1 MESVAIIGTG
11 IAGMACGHLLHR
23 RCALTF
29 YEKNDYV
36 GGHTNTVTVNEN
48 GNEIPID
55 TGFMVYNEVTYP
67 HLTKLFYEL
76 DVPVKD
82 TSMSF
87 SVQHL
92 PSGLEFSGSG
102 LNGLFAQRKN
112 LFRPSFHSMLRQI
125 HRFNSE
131 CLEVLEQG
139 KYREYTLLQY
149 VGEKGYGDDFL
160 LRYLVPM
167 SSAVWSTPP
176 GAMLQFPAFTLV
188 KFFHNHGF
196 LGLGTQH
203 QWKTVVGGS
212 RNYRDRLIAPF
223 RERVHVRR
231 AAVRVGHG
239 DGGIVVTDS
248 NGHRVLYDRV
258 ILACHAD
265 EALALLE
272 HPTSRQRELL
282 SPFRYQKNRATL
294 HTDAS
299 IMPRTRHAWS
309 SWNYRIGNHPVH
321 GAPAASVIYWM
332 NSLQQVSKTRE
343 YFVSIDDPGW
353 IRPET
358 VLQTI
363 DYEHPLFSLEAMRA
377 QQSLPELNRTGP
389 IYFCG
394 SYFRYGFHEDALQ
407 SAIELCRGLSV
418 RGMAA

>member
-23 RCALTF
+23 RFALTI

-36 GGHTNTVTVNEN
+36 GGHTNTVTVNED
-48 GNEIPID
+48 GHEIPID
-55 TGFMVYNEVTYP
+55 TGFMVYNEATYP
-67 HLTKLFYEL
+67 HLTKLFGEL
-76 DVPVKD
+76 GVPVKN

-92 PSGLEFSGSG
+92 LSGLEFSGSG
-102 LNGLFAQRKN
+102 LNGLFAQRRN
-112 LFRPSFHSMLRQI
+112 LFNPSFHSMLLQI
-125 HRFNSE
+125 YRFNNE
-131 CLEVLEQG
+131 CLEVLEQE
-139 KYREYTLLQY
+139 KYRESTLLEY
-149 VGEKGYGDDFL
+149 VREKGYGNDFL
-160 LRYLVPM
+160 MRYLVPM

-176 GAMLQFPAFTLV
+176 DAMLQFPAFTLV

-196 LGLGTQH
+196 LGLSTQH

-212 RNYRDRLIAPF
+212 RSYRDRLIAPF

-239 DGGIVVTDS
+239 NGGIVVTDS
-248 NGHRVLYDRV
+248 NGRRVLYDRV

-272 HPTSRQRELL
+272 SPSARERELL
-282 SPFRYQKNRATL
+282 SPFRYQRNRATL

-299 IMPRTRHAWS
+299 IMPRSRRAWS
-309 SWNYRIGNHPVH
+309 SWNYRIGEHPVH
-321 GAPAASVIYWM
+321 RTPATSVIYFM
-332 NSLQQVSKTRE
+332 NSLQQVSKSRN

-363 DYEHPLFSLEAMRA
+363 DYQHPVFSLDAMRA
-377 QQSLPELNRTGP
+377 QKSLHELNRPGP
-389 IYFCG
+389 VYYCG
-394 SYFRYGFHEDALQ
+394 SYFRYGFHEDALH

-418 RGMAA
+418 QGKAA